1 MKTTNLESRRGAT
14 AIICL
19 VSGILISAGF
29 GCGLK
34 LQRINTSVQRPSN
47 IAVYFSVETHSG
59 EPAAGLDAKQ
69 FRIYEDDQLISPYE
83 SKQTI
88 LNPDVAVSHTIVL
101 LLDLS
106 GSIVK
111 SGSLPALI
119 NAANTFADQMAK
131 KSKAKVAV
139 YGFDGRKRLIPV
151 VGFTTDTATVKSGL
165 ERLRNH
171 KVRDPSTNLNG
182 AVVQSIGKVEKQMA
196 RARQPLRF
204 GTLVVFTDGTD
215 RSHRVTAKKMHE
227 QLDKSSVAV
236 FVIGLGVDIDSGQ
249 LSKIGRDGF
258 VKATNN
264 KTIDKAFTHVAQR
277 IEAQGRKFY
286 LLSYCSPSR
295 AGKHRLRV
303 KVSYKGKSGSI
314 EHTFNAKGFRPGC
327 DPKRRPNF
335 SLRRVRLKRK

>member
-1 MKTTNLESRRGAT
+1 MKTTNLESRRGAA

-19 VSGILISAGF
+19 ISGMVFSAGF

-59 EPAAGLDAKQ
+59 EPVAGLDAKQ

-88 LNPDVAVSHTIVL
+88 LNPDVAVSHSILL

-131 KSKAKVAV
+131 KSKVKVAV
-139 YGFDGRKRLIPV
+139 YGFDGRKRLISV
-151 VGFTTDTATVKSGL
+151 VGFTTDTASVKSGL

-171 KVRDPSTNLNG
+171 KVKDPSTNLNG
-182 AVVQSIGKVEKQMA
+182 AVVLSVKKLEKQM
-196 RARQPLRF
+196 
-204 GTLVVFTDGTD
+204 
-215 RSHRVTAKKMHE
+215 KKMHE
-227 QLDKSSVAV
+227 RLDKSSVAV

-258 VKATNN
+258 VKATN
-264 KTIDKAFTHVAQR
+264 KGTIDKAFTQVAQR

-295 AGKHRLRV
+295 AGEHLLRV
-303 KVSYKGKSGSI
+303 KVTYKGKSGSI
-314 EHTFNAKGFRPGC
+314 EHKFNAKGFRPGC
-327 DPKRRPNF
+327 NPKRKPNF

>member
-1 MKTTNLESRRGAT
+1 MKSLLSRRGAV
-14 AIICL
+14 AITCL
-19 VSGILISAGF
+19 ISGMVISAGF

-34 LQRINTSVQRPSN
+34 LRRINTSVQRPSN
-47 IAVYFSVETHSG
+47 IAVYFSVETHNG
-59 EPAAGLDAKQ
+59 YPVAGLDAKQ
-69 FRIYEDDQLISPYE
+69 FRIYEDGQLISPYE

-106 GSIVK
+106 GSIVQ

-119 NAANTFADQMAK
+119 NAANTFADRVAK
-131 KSKAKVAV
+131 KSKVAV

-151 VGFTTDTATVKSGL
+151 VGFTTDAAAVKTGL

-171 KVRDPSTNLNG
+171 KVKDPSTNLNG
-182 AVVQSIGKVEKQMA
+182 AIVKAVDKTEKQMA
-196 RARQPLRF
+196 RASQPLRF

-215 RSHRVTAKKMHE
+215 RSHRVTAKAMHA
-227 QLDKSSVAV
+227 QLDKSAVSV
-236 FVIGLGVDIDSGQ
+236 FVIGLGAEIDSGQ

-258 VKATNN
+258 VKATN
-264 KTIDKAFTHVAQR
+264 KSSIDKAFSQVAHR

-314 EHTFNAKGFRPGC
+314 DHAFDAKGFRAGC
-327 DPKRRPNF
+327 DPKRKPSF
-335 SLRRVRLKRK
+335 SLRRVRLRR